1 MSDLLDIAPQA
12 LAHVHI
18 ALRAAATV
26 RQRSDMFLW
35 SQGPVQACLPHT
47 LMACALSGP
56 GGNTLHRDC
65 FHGTLIDAYV
75 LEEVM
80 APQAGLLAELAR
92 HCWHGVGVPFWVNG
106 PTVAQP
112 MPRPA
117 RSEGVRLDQLSQ
129 RCARLDLGPALAV
142 STGALP
148 GSRSSCFVF
157 FKVAL
162 PTAVPAMELA
172 TLLLPH
178 FHLGLCRSWAAEAE
192 SVGPKPQERL
202 TKRQVQILNWVQQGK
217 TNFEIAVILG
227 VSPLTVKNHLQKLFK
242 RLDVH
247 NRTQAVAK
255 RMADTG
261 TLDLTGLRQDPWGAL
276 EKQRKVV

>member
-26 RQRSDMFLW
+26 RQRSDIFLW

-47 LMACALSGP
+47 LMACALLGP
-56 GGNTLHRDC
+56 DGKALHCDC
-65 FHGTLIDAYV
+65 FHGTLIDAHV
-75 LEEVM
+75 LEAVM
-80 APQAGLLAELAR
+80 APQNGLLSELVQ
-92 HCWHGVGVPFWVNG
+92 HCLRGGGEPFWING
-106 PTVAQP
+106 PTVPQSA
-112 MPRPA
+112 PRP
-117 RSEGVRLDQLSQ
+117 SSFEGTSLDHLNQ
-129 RCARLDLGPALAV
+129 RCAQLDLGPALVV

-162 PTAVPAMELA
+162 PTAVPPAELA
-172 TLLLPH
+172 TLFLPQ
-178 FHLGLCRSWAAEAE
+178 FHLGLCRSWVTEAE
-192 SVGPKPQERL
+192 TVGPKPQERL
-202 TKRQVQILNWVQQGK
+202 TKRQVEIMNWVQQGK
-217 TNFEIAVILG
+217 TNFEIAVILE

-247 NRTQAVAK
+247 NRAQAVAK
-255 RMADTG
+255 RMAG
-261 TLDLTGLRQDPWGAL
+261 T
-276 EKQRKVV
+276 

>member
-26 RQRSDMFLW
+26 RQRSDIFLC

-47 LMACALSGP
+47 LMACALLAP
-56 GGNTLHRDC
+56 GGNTLHCDC
-65 FHGTLIDAYV
+65 FHATLIDAHV
-75 LEEVM
+75 LEAVM
-80 APQAGLLAELAR
+80 SPQTGLLWELAQ
-92 HCWHGVGVPFWVNG
+92 HCLQGAGAPFWING
-106 PTVAQP
+106 PTFPKATPQP
-112 MPRPA
+112 SSP
-117 RSEGVRLDQLSQ
+117 EGSSLDQLSQ
-129 RCARLDLGPALAV
+129 RCAQLDLGPTLVV
-142 STGALP
+142 STGVLP

-157 FKVAL
+157 FNVAQ

-178 FHLGLCRSWAAEAE
+178 FHLGLCRSWAAQAE
-192 SVGPKPQERL
+192 SVGPKPPERL
-202 TKRQVQILNWVQQGK
+202 TKRQTQIMNWVQQGK
-217 TNFEIAVILG
+217 TNFEIAVILE

-247 NRTQAVAK
+247 NRAQAVAK
-255 RMADTG
+255 RMAG
-261 TLDLTGLRQDPWGAL
+261 S
-276 EKQRKVV
+276 

>member
-1 MSDLLDIAPQA
+1 MRDLLDIEPQA

-26 RQRSDMFLW
+26 RQRSDIFLW

-47 LMACALSGP
+47 LMACALWGP

-65 FHGTLIDAYV
+65 FHGTLIDAHV

-80 APQAGLLAELAR
+80 APQTGLLSELSQ
-92 HCWHGVGVPFWVNG
+92 HCLQGGGAPFWING
-106 PTVAQP
+106 PTGPQP
-112 MPRPA
+112 VPRPA
-117 RSEGVRLDQLSQ
+117 RSEEASFDQLSQ
-129 RCARLDLGPALAV
+129 RCARLDLGPALVV

-162 PTAVPAMELA
+162 PTAVPPAELA

-202 TKRQVQILNWVQQGK
+202 TKRQAQIMNWVQQGK
-217 TNFEIAVILG
+217 TNFEIAVILE

-247 NRTQAVAK
+247 NRAQAVAK
-255 RMADTG
+255 RMAG
-261 TLDLTGLRQDPWGAL
+261 T
-276 EKQRKVV
+276 